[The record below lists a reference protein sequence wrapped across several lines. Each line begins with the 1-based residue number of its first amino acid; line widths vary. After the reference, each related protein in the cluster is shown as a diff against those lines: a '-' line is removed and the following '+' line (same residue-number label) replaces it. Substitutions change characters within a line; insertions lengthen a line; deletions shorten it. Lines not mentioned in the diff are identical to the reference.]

1 VGSNGQ
7 RIFLITLGYVP
18 NKLFKHTAARLCETL
33 SGKHEIERLFIA
45 KPYPLNVEENLQLN
59 ICTARKYGYR
69 VIERE
74 TDLGAAGDFNLTL
87 QQISLLDDDLVFI
100 CDHDVYHI
108 EPGWDDAMIRV
119 MRADPQIDWVCLW
132 NDASPIEFGER
143 GGIPGELDGIRLM
156 QAITPMMAVTSLIR
170 GSFLNFTKGLIQPA
184 KYYGGVEIGMWGKLK
199 ERGTKKV
206 FLMDFKEDQR
216 LKEHEDLEYRAWK
229 NVHATGRYSGSF
241 ADYLEIPK

>member
-1 VGSNGQ
+1 VS

-45 KPYPLNVEENLQLN
+45 KPYPVNVEENLQLN

-100 CDHDVYHI
+100 CDHDVFHV
-108 EPGWDDAMIRV
+108 EHNWDDAMIRV

-132 NDASPIEFGER
+132 NNNISDLEFGER
-143 GGIPGELDGIRLM
+143 GGVPGEKDGVRFIE
-156 QAITPMMAVTSLIR
+156 AIVPMMAVTSLIR
-170 GSFLNFTKGLIQPA
+170 GSFLNYTHGLIQPS

-199 ERGTKKV
+199 ERGTKQV
-206 FLMDFKEDQR
+206 FLRDFTEDQR

-229 NVHATGRYSGSF
+229 TQHATGRYKGSF
-241 ADYLEIPK
+241 ADYLEIRK